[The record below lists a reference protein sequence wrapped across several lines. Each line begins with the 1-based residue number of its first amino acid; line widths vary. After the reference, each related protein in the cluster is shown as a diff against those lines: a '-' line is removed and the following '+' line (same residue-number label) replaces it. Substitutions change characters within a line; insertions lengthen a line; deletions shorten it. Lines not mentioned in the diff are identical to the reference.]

1 MTSSVRDKFSADIS
15 YIKAQLN
22 NIKEG
27 HFYEDTKTPG
37 TASAKRIAEN
47 IESSFE
53 MLLRDID
60 RGVSSTAEIFKD

>member
-15 YIKAQLN
+15 YIKSQLN

-27 HFYEDTKTPG
+27 RFYEDSKTPG
-37 TASAKRIAEN
+37 TASVKSIAEN

-60 RGVSSTAEIFKD
+60 RGVSSTDEIFKD